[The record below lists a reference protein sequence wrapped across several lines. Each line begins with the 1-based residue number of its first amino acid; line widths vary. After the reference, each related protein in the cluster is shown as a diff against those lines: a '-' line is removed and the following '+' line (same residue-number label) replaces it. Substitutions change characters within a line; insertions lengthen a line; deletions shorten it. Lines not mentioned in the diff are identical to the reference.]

1 MLNQYHCRDRKELGD
16 TDPDLMTLKN
26 KIKCGLGKMK
36 EVLSLLLW
44 PDVTWILY
52 TRKPLGS
59 LVEGDT
65 PFLHRCGPEP
75 DVAGWVGFEK
85 VEWQER
91 GHSE

>member
-1 MLNQYHCRDRKELGD
+1 MLNQFHYRDRKELGD
-16 TDPDLMTLKN
+16 TDPDLMTFK
-26 KIKCGLGKMK
+26 KIIKCGLGKTK

-52 TRKPLGS
+52 RRKPLES

-65 PFLHRCGPEP
+65 PFPHRCGLEP
-75 DVAGWVGFEK
+75 DVAGRVGFEK

-91 GHSE
+91 EHSK